1 MTDWLFHLLT
11 QDQWL
16 ALTGSRSIAAQTPI
30 IDRPHFHHHKTS
42 LPPYAPPSLAQE
54 GFIHLSTRSQVC
66 GVADRFYRNQGT
78 LILLAI
84 DPQQLQGEIR
94 WEAPAHPDGSP
105 PEANAPRFPHL
116 YGSLNWDAVIEVY
129 DLPQHGGQ
137 FTLPPAL
144 LCL

>member
-11 QDQWL
+11 QEQWL
-16 ALTGSRSIAAQTPI
+16 ALTGSLAIAAKTETP
-30 IDRPHFHHHKTS
+30 IDRPSFHRHKTN

-66 GVADRFYRNQGT
+66 GVADRFYQNQGD

-84 DPQQLQGEIR
+84 DPHHLHSEIR

-105 PEANAPRFPHL
+105 PEADAPLFPHL

-129 DLPQHGGQ
+129 DLPQHGGR

-144 LCL
+144 